1 MKLNKSIII
10 AFLLLIVISSLYRVW
25 ENRPWG
31 FAPQIA
37 MALFGG
43 AVIKDKKWAFI
54 LPLLSMFLSDVLYE
68 ILYVNGL
75 TELRGFYKGQITNYI
90 LFAGLTFFGFL
101 IKKINWVNVLAA
113 SLIAPTLYFIASN
126 FFVWLSATGGLQ
138 RPKTFNGLLM
148 CYNDGLPFYK
158 GYILGTLFF
167 STILF
172 GGYYLITR
180 YVAKNTK
187 LATQNT

>member
-1 MKLNKSIII
+1 MKLNKSLII

-37 MALFGG
+37 MAIFGG

-54 LPLLSMFLSDVLYE
+54 LPLLSMFLSDVLYQ

-75 TELRGFYKGQITNYI
+75 TELKGFYKGQITNYI
-90 LFAGLTFFGFL
+90 FFAGLTFFGFL
-101 IKKINWVNVLAA
+101 IKKISWVNVLAA
-113 SLIAPTLYFIASN
+113 SLIAPTLYFLASN

-138 RPKTFNGLLM
+138 RPQTFNGLLM

-167 STILF
+167 SAILF
-172 GGYYLITR
+172 GGYYLITK
-180 YVAKNTK
+180 YVEKNTK
-187 LATQNT
+187 LAIQNT